1 MPAGVG
7 SLSLTDLATG
17 NKQAMAVA
25 SRSRLAMAAHQAVLD
40 IARGLPDEP
49 IRRATLDVLANPSS
63 RVHLAS
69 PSAADK
75 AAVRQDLLDAGLISD
90 SVPVE
95 GIFPTI
101 VDVDQAPQAF
111 WSAPGS
117 TYTGHHAYPGG
128 LAVHEW
134 LNARIAKAF
143 VEGYDAIYHLSSDP
157 KAIDASIAQAAPLWH
172 DIHKVTVFQWRADSS
187 ELVEYPIADTG
198 AHHPLSGAEA
208 ILRGLPLP
216 FVIAL
221 LSAHD
226 APTTVKSNSTQTGLQ
241 RLVNYVRA
249 AAIIARRDPVA
260 LGLLQ
265 RASDGSFQLSQNPPR
280 IEGHINHLSDHD
292 YLFSNDSAA
301 TLIGTL
307 RQVAVDYGIDPARQ
321 EPRFNCFA
329 TWCSRRF
336 RISVSTVVLQTSG
349 RQGLKVVIDR
359 EVMERVS
366 PEQLLVERRP
376 LEEVLLLVVVGH

>member
-1 MPAGVG
+1 M
-7 SLSLTDLATG
+7 
-17 NKQAMAVA
+17 N
-25 SRSRLAMAAHQAVLD
+25 
-40 IARGLPDEP
+40 RGL
-49 IRRATLDVLANPSS
+49 RGLHASS
-63 RVHLAS
+63 
-69 PSAADK
+69 
-75 AAVRQDLLDAGLISD
+75 
-90 SVPVE
+90 
-95 GIFPTI
+95 
-101 VDVDQAPQAF
+101 QAPQAF

-172 DIHKVTVFQWRADSS
+172 DIHKVTVFQWRADGS

-241 RLVNYVRA
+241 RLVNYIRA

-265 RASDGSFQLSQNPPR
+265 RASDGRFQLSQDPPR

-321 EPRFNCFA
+321 EPRFNLFRNLVFA
-329 TWCSRRF
+329 QVSDIRLYGCAPDKRPPRREGRHRPRGRSQSALRLRAVQLRRCGQF
-336 RISVSTVVLQTSG
+336 SCQLSAPRVLPG
-349 RQGLKVVIDR
+349 RGVNRDVAHPQALGLPAWWR
-359 EVMERVS
+359 G
-366 PEQLLVERRP
+366 
-376 LEEVLLLVVVGH
+376 VGFASCLARHR

>member
-1 MPAGVG
+1 M
-7 SLSLTDLATG
+7 
-17 NKQAMAVA
+17 N
-25 SRSRLAMAAHQAVLD
+25 
-40 IARGLPDEP
+40 RGL
-49 IRRATLDVLANPSS
+49 RGLHASS
-63 RVHLAS
+63 
-69 PSAADK
+69 
-75 AAVRQDLLDAGLISD
+75 
-90 SVPVE
+90 
-95 GIFPTI
+95 
-101 VDVDQAPQAF
+101 QAPQAF

-172 DIHKVTVFQWRADSS
+172 DIHKVTVFQWRADGS

-241 RLVNYVRA
+241 RLVNYIRA

-260 LGLLQ
+260 LSLLQ
-265 RASDGSFQLSQNPPR
+265 RASDGRFQLSQDPSR
-280 IEGHINHLSDHD
+280 IEGHINHLPDHD